1 MANHIWRRDVLKA
14 GIGVTTAAV
23 GATIMGEPNKIFA
36 APPTQR
42 DGVSAASVERS
53 ISMYFDGYPGKG
65 RCAAGG
71 AHEAIS
77 ARSSTKNRAGCSLGI
92 GEYVLV
98 CLSGLIIA
106 QHHTIK
112 RNDALVFIFI

>member
-53 ISMYFDGYPGKG
+53 ISM
-65 RCAAGG
+65 
-71 AHEAIS
+71 AI
-77 ARSSTKNRAGCSLGI
+77 RAKADALPVVRTRR
-92 GEYVLV
+92 YRRDHQQK
-98 CLSGLIIA
+98 IA
-106 QHHTIK
+106 QAV
-112 RNDALVFIFI
+112 RSALANMF